1 MRMFLVFRVKL
12 GLSLQIITFQEAS
25 PCPQAGPSLSS
36 VLEWEGWEGG
46 IDTGEKSNVEMKL
59 AILCVLY
66 ICICDLGCLCQ
77 YLYHFISAQAEAE
90 SSPPLLAP
98 GWLRTGRNK
107 NPINFQSDSD
117 EWIQR
122 PGSQSKPAAN
132 LTAEQVCCEAQGP
145 PLIIQNFTGYF
156 EVSART

>member
-1 MRMFLVFRVKL
+1 MCFV
-12 GLSLQIITFQEAS
+12 
-25 PCPQAGPSLSS
+25 
-36 VLEWEGWEGG
+36 
-46 IDTGEKSNVEMKL
+46 
-59 AILCVLY
+59 
-66 ICICDLGCLCQ
+66 
-77 YLYHFISAQAEAE
+77 YLYLWPWLPVSIFIPLHIHPGRGRVITS
-90 SSPPLLAP
+90 PLLAA

-156 EVSART
+156 EVSSRRAIGSGIHYWHVFVCGFHISYRSNSSPLSFQFLHVSVDFCTFISDFVSFHINF

>member
-46 IDTGEKSNVEMKL
+46 IDTGKKSNVEMKL

-122 PGSQSKPAAN
+122 PGSHQQTSRQSNGRAGLLWSSGATSYYTKFCR
-132 LTAEQVCCEAQGP
+132 LFWG
-145 PLIIQNFTGYF
+145 
-156 EVSART
+156 